1 MSADP
6 ITTEVIR
13 NAFNAI
19 AEDMSAALGHSAFSP
34 VIYECHERKSIIV
47 TTNLAFSEWV
57 QVLGDEKLTTSLL
70 DRLARRAYILTTKR
84 PSYRTNRRRK
94 EE

>member
-19 AEDMSAALGHSAFSP
+19 AEDMSAALGRSAFSP
-34 VIYECHERKSIIV
+34 VIYECHDYGV
-47 TTNLAFSEWV
+47 ALFN
-57 QVLGDEKLTTSLL
+57 
-70 DRLARRAYILTTKR
+70 
-84 PSYRTNRRRK
+84 
-94 EE
+94 